1 MARVVQQRTSPPYL
15 TIVFVFLFLVAT
27 TLAVVF
33 YLEADKTKKGATDD
47 RATLGKLAT
56 GAQLNDSRVRQL
68 MQGRDT
74 AVGKMLEQIEKL
86 TTAITGQ
93 ASDAD
98 EAIEQANTLAAQIQ
112 SNQGLANDVT
122 SLLQATAAAGMNI
135 QTLKNQL
142 AEKGEALAAKTAQID
157 ELIAQQAESMAQV
170 RLEVTGLQT
179 QLARREDELR
189 AQLDQAM
196 QQWQENR
203 ANLDTTVATGTQE
216 NEQLRLELQQTR
228 AEVDRMK
235 KLLRPEDPA
244 KKAMP
249 LPDGEILDVVLELDL
264 VYINLGKSHN
274 LRPGQTFSVY
284 PPTGIAEDAEKGKLV
299 VTNVEDDIAGCKI
312 VEQKDADPIIIGD
325 LIGNVAFDRTR
336 TYSFIV
342 AGYFDLYGSGKA
354 SSAGTEEVK
363 MMIRE
368 HGGKVIGKLDI
379 QTDFLVLGLA
389 PAQPTK
395 PRPDDP
401 PAAHSVYT
409 EQMKIY
415 SQYQN
420 VVDQA
425 LDLNVPILTT
435 NRFLAFI
442 GYSPQQATASIN

>member
-15 TIVFVFLFLVAT
+15 TIVFVFLFLVAA

-33 YLEADKTKKGATDD
+33 YLEADKAAKGASDD
-47 RATLGKLAT
+47 RATLAKLASSSD
-56 GAQLNDSRVRQL
+56 LNDPQVRQL
-68 MQGRDT
+68 MQGRGT

-98 EAIEQANTLAAQIQ
+98 EAIDQANTIATVIQ

-122 SLLQATAAAGMNI
+122 SLIQASAAAGINI
-135 QTLKNQL
+135 QTLSNQL
-142 AEKGEALAAKTAQID
+142 KEKSMALAAKSAQIED
-157 ELIAQQAESMAQV
+157 LIAQQSESMAQV
-170 RLEVTGLQT
+170 HKEVTDLQV

-189 AQLDQAM
+189 SQLDQAKL
-196 QQWQENR
+196 QWQDNR
-203 ANLDTTVATGTQE
+203 ANLDSSVSTSTQE
-216 NEQLRLELQQTR
+216 SEQLRLELQQAR

-249 LPDGEILDVVLELDL
+249 LPDGKILDVVLELGE

-284 PPTGIAEDAEKGKLV
+284 PPTGIAEAAEKGKLV
-299 VTNVEDDIAGCKI
+299 VTEVDEDIAVCKI
-312 VEQKDADPIIIGD
+312 ASQKDTDPIIIGD

-336 TYSFIV
+336 TYSFVV
-342 AGYFDLYGSGKA
+342 AGYFDLYGTGKA
-354 SSAGTEEVK
+354 SSAGTEETK
-363 MMIRE
+363 TMIRE
-368 HGGKVIGKLDI
+368 HGGKVLDKLDI

-389 PAQPTK
+389 PTQPTK

-401 PAAHSVYT
+401 PAAHAVYS

-415 SQYQN
+415 SQFQN
-420 VVDQA
+420 IVDQA
-425 LDLNVPILTT
+425 KDLNVPILTT

-442 GYSPQQATASIN
+442 GYSPQAAAATVY